1 MCELM
6 DYANQF
12 APQLWRFLAHQISDA
27 REAQDLMQEVY
38 LRILTLK
45 RPEEIRSP
53 KAYLYKVAANIA
65 YQHRLSCNTRPSFI
79 PFEESEEIHASLPGS
94 LRTSDPEAEA
104 ELCERLDEVTQRL
117 NPLPLR
123 VRSALLWH
131 YRDGY
136 TCEEIGER
144 LSIRRNRVKKYIAR
158 AMARCRAS
166 GGEAP
171 DSMREVALAPSSA

>member
-1 MCELM
+1 M

-12 APQLWRFLAHQISDA
+12 APQLRRFLARQIPDA

-45 RPEEIRSP
+45 HPGEIRSP
-53 KAYLYKVAANIA
+53 KAYLYRVAANLG
-65 YQHRLSCNTRPSFI
+65 YQHRLSCNTGPKLV
-79 PFEESEEIHASLPGS
+79 PFEESEEIRASLPSS
-94 LRTSDPEAEA
+94 LPASDPEAEA
-104 ELCERLDEVTQRL
+104 ELRERLDEITERL

-123 VRSALLWH
+123 VRSTLLWH

-158 AMARCRAS
+158 AMARCRGS
-166 GGEAP
+166 GGEAA
-171 DSMREVALAPSSA
+171 DSMTEASLAHSRA

>member
-1 MCELM
+1 VCELM
-6 DYANQF
+6 DYAHQN
-12 APQLWRFLAHQISDA
+12 APQLRRFLAHQISDT

-38 LRILTLK
+38 LRILALK
-45 RPEEIRSP
+45 RPEQIRSP

-65 YQHRLSCNTRPSFI
+65 YQHRLSCNTGPSWV
-79 PFEESEEIHASLPGS
+79 PFEESAEIHASLPAS
-94 LRTSDPEAEA
+94 LQTSDPEAAA

-117 NPLPLR
+117 SPLPLR

-144 LSIRRNRVKKYIAR
+144 LAIRRNRVKKYIAR

-166 GGEAP
+166 DRASA
-171 DSMREVALAPSSA
+171 DSMHEATLAESSA

>member
-1 MCELM
+1 
-6 DYANQF
+6 
-12 APQLWRFLAHQISDA
+12 
-27 REAQDLMQEVY
+27 MQEVY

-45 RPEEIRSP
+45 RPGEIRSP
-53 KAYLYKVAANIA
+53 RAYLYKVAANIA
-65 YQHRLSCNTRPSFI
+65 WQHRLSCNTGPNWV
-79 PFEESEEIHASLPGS
+79 PFEESEEIHASLRGS
-94 LRTSDPEAEA
+94 LRTNDPEVEA
-104 ELCERLDEVTQRL
+104 ELCERLDQITQRL

-171 DSMREVALAPSSA
+171 DSMHEVALAQIGA

>member
-1 MCELM
+1 M
-6 DYANQF
+6 DYANQN
-12 APQLWRFLAHQISDA
+12 APQLRRFLANQISDT

-45 RPEEIRSP
+45 RTEEIRSP

-65 YQHRLSCNTRPSFI
+65 YQHRASCNTGPSWV
-79 PFEESEEIHASLPGS
+79 PFEEAAEIHASLPAS
-94 LRTSDPEAEA
+94 SEPSDPEAAA

-117 NPLPLR
+117 NPLPLP

-136 TCEEIGER
+136 TCEEIGQR
-144 LSIRRNRVKKYIAR
+144 LAIRRNRVKKYIAR
-158 AMARCRAS
+158 AMAQCRAS
-166 GGEAP
+166 SVESA
-171 DSMREVALAPSSA
+171 DLMHQACSSV

>member
-1 MCELM
+1 M

-12 APQLWRFLAHQISDA
+12 APQLRRFLAQQISDA

-45 RPEEIRSP
+45 CPEEIRSP

-65 YQHRLSCNTRPSFI
+65 WQHRLSCTTGPNWV

-94 LRTSDPEAEA
+94 LRASDPVVEA
-104 ELCERLDEVTQRL
+104 ELCERLDQIMQRL
-117 NPLPLR
+117 NPLPPR

-144 LSIRRNRVKKYIAR
+144 LSIRRNRVKKYIAK
-158 AMARCRAS
+158 AMARCRA
-166 GGEAP
+166 EAP
-171 DSMREVALAPSSA
+171 DSMHEGALAQSNA

>member
-1 MCELM
+1 M
-6 DYANQF
+6 DFANQY
-12 APQLWRFLAHQISDA
+12 APQLRRFLAHQIPDA

-45 RPEEIRSP
+45 RPEGIRSP
-53 KAYLYKVAANIA
+53 KAYLYRVAANIA
-65 YQHRLSCNTRPSFI
+65 WQHRLSCNTGPDWV
-79 PFEESEEIHASLPGS
+79 PFEETEEIHASLPDS
-94 LRTSDPEAEA
+94 LRTSDPEAAA

-144 LSIRRNRVKKYIAR
+144 LSVRRNRVKKYIAR
-158 AMARCRAS
+158 AMASCRAS

-171 DSMREVALAPSSA
+171 DSMHEVALAQVSA

>member
-1 MCELM
+1 M

-12 APQLWRFLAHQISDA
+12 APQLRRFLAQQIPDA

-45 RPEEIRSP
+45 RPGEIRSP
-53 KAYLYKVAANIA
+53 RAYLYRVAANIA
-65 YQHRLSCNTRPSFI
+65 WQHRLSCNTGPSLV

-94 LRTSDPEAEA
+94 LRTSDPEAAA
-104 ELCERLDEVTQRL
+104 ELCERLDEVTERL

-166 GGEAP
+166 GGEAA
-171 DSMREVALAPSSA
+171 DSMTEASLAHSSA

>member
-1 MCELM
+1 M
-6 DYANQF
+6 DYAHQN
-12 APQLWRFLAHQISDA
+12 ALQLRRFLANQISEP

-45 RPEEIRSP
+45 RPEEVRSP
-53 KAYLYKVAANIA
+53 KAYLYRVAANIA
-65 YQHRLSCNTRPSFI
+65 YQHRLNCNTGPSWVR
-79 PFEESEEIHASLPGS
+79 FEESAEIHASLPGS
-94 LRTSDPEAEA
+94 LQTSDPEAAA

-117 NPLPLR
+117 NPLPSR

-144 LSIRRNRVKKYIAR
+144 LAIRRNRVKKYIAR

-166 GGEAP
+166 SAESTDAMPEA
-171 DSMREVALAPSSA
+171 

>member
-1 MCELM
+1 
-6 DYANQF
+6 
-12 APQLWRFLAHQISDA
+12 
-27 REAQDLMQEVY
+27 MQEVY

-65 YQHRLSCNTRPSFI
+65 YQHRLSCNTGPNWV

-94 LRTSDPEAEA
+94 LRTGDPEAQA
-104 ELCERLDEVTQRL
+104 ELSERLDEVTERL

-144 LSIRRNRVKKYIAR
+144 LSIRRNRVKKYIAK

-166 GGEAP
+166 GGTAP
-171 DSMREVALAPSSA
+171 DSMHAVALAQSSV

>member
-1 MCELM
+1 VCELM
-6 DYANQF
+6 DYAHQN
-12 APQLWRFLAHQISDA
+12 APQLRRFLAHQISDT

-38 LRILTLK
+38 LRILALK

-65 YQHRLSCNTRPSFI
+65 YQHRVSRNTGPNWV
-79 PFEESEEIHASLPGS
+79 PFEESEEIHASLPSS
-94 LRTSDPEAEA
+94 LQTNDPAAAA
-104 ELCERLDEVTQRL
+104 ELCERLDEITQRL
-117 NPLPLR
+117 DPLPLR

-144 LSIRRNRVKKYIAR
+144 LSVRRNRVKKYIAK

-166 GGEAP
+166 GGEGP
-171 DSMREVALAPSSA
+171 DLMHEATLAESTA

>member
-1 MCELM
+1 M

-12 APQLWRFLAHQISDA
+12 APQLRRFLAQQISDA
-27 REAQDLMQEVY
+27 RDAQDLMQEVY

-53 KAYLYKVAANIA
+53 RAYLYKVAANIA
-65 YQHRLSCNTRPSFI
+65 WQHRLSCNTGPNWV

-94 LRTSDPEAEA
+94 LRTNDPEVEA
-104 ELCERLDEVTQRL
+104 ELCERLDQITQRL

-158 AMARCRAS
+158 AMARCRGS
-166 GGEAP
+166 DGDAP
-171 DSMREVALAPSSA
+171 DSIHEGAIAQIGA